1 MLLDVAALQQPIEM
15 LQQLLECLLVGLT
28 EGREAKGRDKV
39 ERINSTSTVKPVH
52 VIKAFPLELDH
63 SSERSKRGGEGKGK
77 EKGERREGDWEGHT
91 CPVLTQLVP
100 SCLRISWY
108 HDSWDHPGMSHARGA
123 HGSWNT

>member
-63 SSERSKRGGEGKGK
+63 SSERSKRGGGK
-77 EKGERREGDWEGHT
+77 RRE
-91 CPVLTQLVP
+91 
-100 SCLRISWY
+100 R
-108 HDSWDHPGMSHARGA
+108 
-123 HGSWNT
+123 